1 MPCISASN
9 TLHKYVWAHGHS
21 CRINTTGRNNFPIV
35 FHKKIFMFGH
45 VPARTVYFN
54 GMILLF
60 TTAASKSINGWIRNT
75 MNLPPTAQKVS
86 AF

>member
-1 MPCISASN
+1 MSYHTRLRAS
-9 TLHKYVWAHGHS
+9 H
-21 CRINTTGRNNFPIV
+21 
-35 FHKKIFMFGH
+35 
-45 VPARTVYFN
+45 FN

>member
-1 MPCISASN
+1 MS
-9 TLHKYVWAHGHS
+9 W
-21 CRINTTGRNNFPIV
+21 
-35 FHKKIFMFGH
+35 H
-45 VPARTVYFN
+45 VPARTVCFN

-75 MNLPPTAQKVS
+75 MNLPPTAQKAS